1 MDPISVLSLAANI
14 IQVVDYGF
22 KIAKGAKE
30 QYQSIDGMVGC
41 NRESLEILRDLRRVQ
56 SSLISELSSQTH
68 LTADAKD
75 LLRISGLCDEVAEEL
90 QSELQ
95 SFVIPTTAKHRKVQ
109 SLKRS
114 FLVIWKQST
123 ISEIEGRLGK
133 VQRELDTRLMSM
145 AKYASI
151 LCTCPRATLTE
162 FRSDT
167 SYLRTRL
174 DEEAA
179 TNRSLHADTTVQI
192 SSAKSQII
200 DAITARTI
208 DYGRVADL
216 FTQIVSEEKDADKT
230 RAILKRIWY
239 AEYLSRY
246 NNITEAHQTTF
257 RWIFDNQDHG
267 FPDWIENQSGI
278 YWISGKPG
286 SGKST
291 LMKFVAEHDQTTQL
305 LESWAGD
312 QKIIVVSHYFWISGS
327 SIQRSREGFLR
338 SVIFQILRQHPVLI
352 PKIFPKQWAERDE
365 REFGNT
371 SPKMLEAA
379 LCRIVDRSDRPK
391 ICFFID
397 GLDEYDCGQDEI
409 VGLLKI
415 LEKVPSVKLCVSSR
429 PWDEFEHAFR
439 NNPKCRVH
447 ELTEDDIR
455 EFTRDSIGQSPD
467 LSALI
472 GSDLDNMIE
481 QIVRRSCG
489 VFIWVFF
496 VVRLLLRAPAEGATS
511 RDLQNKID
519 SYPTEL
525 DALFGRIYKAIK
537 SEYRRDTAR
546 TLRIAL
552 EHWLGFPTLATFL
565 AMDKHEDAEYAFS
578 QDFHPVSLSE
588 IHEWRECLGKRIT
601 ARCKDFVCIVEMAD
615 SAVEGA
621 EVFKYHLEF
630 LHRTV
635 RDYLQNE
642 LMPNHLEKELG
653 NDFDVDEVLMKSILV
668 EWKFSDPVLLLRSE
682 VNEYFVGYRL
692 LKVLCLAK
700 QYEYRWGRPM
710 TRLIDEI
717 DLLFSGANAVEV
729 RNNLFV
735 ATAMIL
741 PLMWLMKQNQHWS
754 CSVSHYFYHVGPIDM
769 IDLAS
774 YYHLSYY
781 VVEKLKN
788 SSVRDKARWN
798 LLWHALTQV
807 VISSGKINHRMIL
820 DELLSHGADVNQ
832 IVPEDGRTIWETFL
846 HESHN
851 CQKLYCAT
859 TRTTWDK
866 VDEVI
871 GDVVVQ
877 LLRSGADPDIIIQ
890 PHHHYRFVLD
900 PEYSVGAFKYDFD
913 QIMPSDPKT
922 IEDLVRRALPAEY
935 DRILL
940 VLEQKRKERA
950 KSRSKETSNPGE
962 VFDSTTQAAKS
973 LVSADSHQG
982 PLAKMFSSWNPFN
995 LWPNA
1000 STQRRMLEDKPEEN
1014 EEASASQGNNRV
1026 VSRTSC

>member
-30 QYQSIDGMVGC
+30 QYQSIDGM
-41 NRESLEILRDLRRVQ
+41 ILRDLRRVQ

-95 SFVIPTTAKHRKVQ
+95 SFVIPATAKHRKVQ

-133 VQRELDTRLMSM
+133 IQRELDTRLMSM
-145 AKYASI
+145 AK
-151 LCTCPRATLTE
+151 
-162 FRSDT
+162 SDT
-167 SYLRTRL
+167 SYLRIRL

-179 TNRSLHADTTVQI
+179 TNRSLHADTSVQI

-216 FTQIVSEEKDADKT
+216 FTQIVSEEKDADKA

-239 AEYLSRY
+239 TEYLSRY

-257 RWIFDNQDHG
+257 RWIFDNQEHG

-472 GSDLDNMIE
+472 GSHLDNMIE

-496 VVRLLLRAPAEGATS
+496 VVRMLLRAPAEGATS
-511 RDLQNKID
+511 QDLQKKID

-525 DALFGRIYKAIK
+525 DALFDRIYKTIK

-565 AMDKHEDAEYAFS
+565 AMEKHEDAEYAFS

-588 IHEWRECLGKRIT
+588 INEWRDTLGKRIS
-601 ARCKDFVCIVEMAD
+601 ARCKDFVCIVQMAD

-653 NDFDVDEVLMKSILV
+653 NDFDVDQVLMKSVLV
-668 EWKFSDPVLLLRSE
+668 EWKFSDPLLLLRSK

-717 DLLFSGANAVEV
+717 DLLFSGANADE
-729 RNNLFV
+729 
-735 ATAMIL
+735 
-741 PLMWLMKQNQHWS
+741 QNKHWS

-846 HESHN
+846 HE
-851 CQKLYCAT
+851 LYCAT
-859 TRTTWDK
+859 TRTTWEK
-866 VDEVI
+866 VDEVV

-890 PHHHYRFVLD
+890 PHRHYRFVLD
-900 PEYSVGAFKYDFD
+900 PEYSVGAFKYDCD

-922 IEDLVRRALPAEY
+922 IEDLVRCALPAEY

-950 KSRSKETSNPGE
+950 KSRSQETSNPGE
-962 VFDSTTQAAKS
+962 AFDSTPQATNS
-973 LVSADSHQG
+973 LRSANPHQG
-982 PLAKMFSSWNPFN
+982 PLAKIFSSWNPFN

-1014 EEASASQGNNRV
+1014 EEASASQGNNPV
-1026 VSRTSC
+1026 VSHT